1 MQLTRETWS
10 GMEKA
15 AHAGM
20 KNARVT
26 RAAGRLLL
34 WTFCLAF
41 GIGPNL
47 LLAQDSFILEGHGGP
62 VKGISVRADGAI
74 LTASFDNSV
83 GLWQDGVPIWL
94 EGHEAAVN
102 TVAPVA
108 GGRVVSGGDDYSVR
122 LWDPRDGSTRE
133 LGRHSAKVIRL
144 AVSPDGLRVASASWD
159 RTVRLWSLEGGAPV
173 ELAGH
178 ANTVS
183 DVAFS
188 ADGGQVYTAS
198 ADGTIRLWDGRTGEF
213 LRRLVQHGFG
223 INALLV
229 APDDSWLA
237 YGAVDGGTRVVALP
251 EATEIGD
258 FTADRRP
265 ILAMAYQPDIGR
277 IAVGDAQGYI
287 MMIDSRAWRIAEDFR
302 ATASGPVWA
311 LAFSPDGRN
320 LHAGGIADAVYSW
333 PTDGLADATQ
343 MTGTERSFL
352 KDPEEMSNGERQ
364 FQRKCSICHTLEP
377 DGKRRAG
384 PSLHGLFGRPAGS
397 VAGYAYSPT
406 LAEAQIIW
414 SAQTIDLLFD
424 LGPDHYIPGSK
435 MPMQRITKAQDRE
448 DLIGFL
454 QTATVP
460 D

>member
-1 MQLTRETWS
+1 MQSVRELWP

-15 AHAGM
+15 THAGM
-20 KNARVT
+20 KNGGVT
-26 RAAGRLLL
+26 RAARRLLL
-34 WTFCLAF
+34 SVFCLAF

-47 LLAQDSFILEGHGGP
+47 PAAQEAFTLEGHGGP
-62 VKGISVRADGAI
+62 VKGISARADGAI

-83 GLWQDGVPIWL
+83 GLWRDGVPTWL

-102 TVAPVA
+102 AVVPVA

-122 LWDPRDGSTRE
+122 LWDPQDGSMRE

-144 AVSPDGLRVASASWD
+144 AVSPDGQRVASASWD

-188 ADGGQVYTAS
+188 ADGAQVYTAS
-198 ADGTIRLWDGRTGEF
+198 ADGTIRLWDAHTGEF

-251 EATEIGD
+251 EVTEIGD

-265 ILAMAYQPDIGR
+265 ILAMAHQRDIGR

-287 MMIDSRAWRIAEDFR
+287 MMIDTGAWRIAEDFR

-311 LAFSPDGRN
+311 LAFSHDGQN
-320 LHAGGIADAVYSW
+320 LHAGGIADAMYSW
-333 PTDGLADATQ
+333 PTNGLADATQ

-397 VAGYAYSPT
+397 IAGYAYSPT
-406 LAEAQIIW
+406 LAEAQIVW
-414 SAQTIDLLFD
+414 SEETIDLLFD

-448 DLIGFL
+448 DLISFL
-454 QTATVP
+454 QTATIP